1 MVYSNWSYLL
11 NKQKVRWVM
20 SFNKNNIAL
29 SMPWLRNVF
38 AGLNNFH
45 NQACDAFLASF
56 IFFSVLV
63 QIALIFILFLVC
75 MPILIASLTFSGFL
89 QWYLSSYLNLNAQIN
104 ATIFYLM
111 LHDPTRAVVSADYNW
126 SKQSFLS
133 VVSLIGL
140 GAQNN
145 EDKEVF

>member
-1 MVYSNWSYLL
+1 MVYSNSSYLL

-89 QWYLSSYLNLNAQIN
+89 Q
-104 ATIFYLM
+104 
-111 LHDPTRAVVSADYNW
+111 
-126 SKQSFLS
+126 
-133 VVSLIGL
+133 
-140 GAQNN
+140 
-145 EDKEVF
+145 